1 MNFKLKLDALV
12 VIQQIDGQDVL
23 FSKKTGDF
31 FGINES
37 AAFML
42 KILIDT
48 DFQSAIRQASS
59 SFNVDQETISSDLM
73 DLVDSLVES
82 KLAEKIPL

>member
-48 DFQSAIRQASS
+48 DFQSTIRQASS

-73 DLVDSLVES
+73 ELVDSLVES

>member
-12 VIQQIDGQDVL
+12 VIQKIDGQDVL

-42 KILIDT
+42 KLLIDT
-48 DFQSAIRQASS
+48 DFQSAIRQASDA
-59 SFNVDQETISSDLM
+59 FNVDQDTIASDLM
-73 DLVDSLVES
+73 ELVDSLVAS
-82 KLAEKIPL
+82 KLAEKISL

>member
-73 DLVDSLVES
+73 ELVDSLVES

>member
-1 MNFKLKLDALV
+1 MNFKLKLDSLV

-48 DFQSAIRQASS
+48 DFQTAIRQASS
-59 SFNVDQETISSDLM
+59 SFNVDQETIASDLM
-73 DLVDSLVES
+73 ELVDSLVES
-82 KLAEKIPL
+82 NLAEKVPL